1 MSDALPDTSRGNE
14 SVENLVTVSLK
25 ELLADLFR
33 CWDDAIHRA
42 NDDTEHVHQLRVAS
56 RRLMAALQLFE
67 KFLPRRKSERLQ
79 RELNALRKSAG
90 TARDCDVFAQ
100 RLQSGNHQSTAGLVE
115 HLRQVRCD
123 AQQALLQH
131 YEACDRGESL
141 ERRATKVLEGM
152 RPGPQDLDPS
162 STPVGTW
169 SPKRLKSAVRQFFAD
184 SKVDGKHLDRL
195 HQFRIRAKQ
204 FRYCLELLRPYLPAE
219 RYQEAYAGI
228 KNLTQ
233 RLGEINDHAAAVD
246 AISNWLESDLDE
258 NTQALLR
265 RWQKDERRALR
276 RAVDDFTDWWNPRR
290 RRRLQRRLKAAGK
303 ASDLVGQENHE

>member
-1 MSDALPDTSRGNE
+1 MSDAQPDTSPSNE
-14 SVENLVTVSLK
+14 SVENVVTVSLK

-33 CWDDAIHRA
+33 SWDDAIHRA

-100 RLQSGNHQSTAGLVE
+100 RLRSGNQSTTGLVE
-115 HLRQVRCD
+115 HLRRERCD

-131 YEACDRGESL
+131 YEASDRGESL
-141 ERRATKVLEGM
+141 ERRATKLLEGM
-152 RPGPQDLDPS
+152 RPRPQELDPS
-162 STPVGTW
+162 STPVGRW
-169 SPKRLKSAVRQFFAD
+169 SRKRLKSAARQFFAD
-184 SKVDGKHLDRL
+184 SKVDGKHPERL

-204 FRYCLELLRPYLPAE
+204 FRYSLELLRPYLPAE
-219 RYQEAYAGI
+219 RYKKAYAGI

-258 NTQALLR
+258 KTQGLLR
-265 RWQKDERRALR
+265 RWRRDERRALR